1 MNRLKEELINRRD
14 ILFDNYLELD
24 EKISRWISG
33 DLQVR
38 SSNDPNKTRQL
49 IRFLKDEKAR
59 TTEELLALDVL
70 ICKPDKRQDGLEEV
84 Y

>member
-24 EKISRWISG
+24 EKISR
-33 DLQVR
+33 
-38 SSNDPNKTRQL
+38 
-49 IRFLKDEKAR
+49 
-59 TTEELLALDVL
+59 
-70 ICKPDKRQDGLEEV
+70 LEAQKGWGM